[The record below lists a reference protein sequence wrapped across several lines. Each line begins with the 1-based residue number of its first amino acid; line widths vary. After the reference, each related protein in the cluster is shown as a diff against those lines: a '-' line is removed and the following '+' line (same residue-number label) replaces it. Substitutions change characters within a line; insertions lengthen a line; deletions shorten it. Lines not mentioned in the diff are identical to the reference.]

1 MKHLTGDLFDRLTEP
16 RQSNRMKIIWT
27 AEAIGRRV
35 GCSADFVRETLIREP
50 GSPVKKIGNRYCAHE
65 DDLISFF
72 RSEPKQ
78 T

>member
-1 MKHLTGDLFDRLTEP
+1 MKALTPDLFDRLADPRPAP
-16 RQSNRMKIIWT
+16 RQKIIWT
-27 AEAIGRRV
+27 AEAIGRRI
-35 GCSADFVRETLIREP
+35 GCSADFVRETLIREE

-72 RSEPKQ
+72 RTGRTQ